1 MCLFFS
7 TFYRAILLA
16 FRCCSTLSQA
26 VAFNMFLAFFP
37 MLLLILALLRVATG
51 PVTGQEDII
60 AWLRMALP
68 PGTHQVVVDFL
79 SRSNGHPWHWAM
91 LGLTGFLL
99 AGSQAIHL
107 LMDGF
112 RQLTGDTSRPPFW
125 TRHIRA
131 LLLLLLTI
139 VPWLAAVLLT
149 VFGKQ
154 ARGWLIN
161 HFGLPMLVRTVWSG
175 LFIAAVLL
183 MAMLVVAVLY
193 RAGCPGLRSW
203 NQVLPGAALATVL
216 WWAVNSALGFFVA
229 RVPYTL
235 AYGGL
240 AAAIGLIIWMQLTA
254 IVVFIGAAFNSLRAS
269 SASSAPLR

>member
-1 MCLFFS
+1 
-7 TFYRAILLA
+7 
-16 FRCCSTLSQA
+16 
-26 VAFNMFLAFFP
+26 
-37 MLLLILALLRVATG
+37 
-51 PVTGQEDII
+51 
-60 AWLRMALP
+60 
-68 PGTHQVVVDFL
+68 
-79 SRSNGHPWHWAM
+79 
-91 LGLTGFLL
+91 
-99 AGSQAIHL
+99 
-107 LMDGF
+107 
-112 RQLTGDTSRPPFW
+112 
-125 TRHIRA
+125 RHIRA

>member
-1 MCLFFS
+1 MRLFLS

-16 FRCCSTLSQA
+16 FRRCSTLSQA

-37 MLLLILALLRVATG
+37 MLLLVLALLSVATG
-51 PVTGQEDII
+51 PVTGQQDVIS
-60 AWLRMALP
+60 WLRMTLP

-79 SRSNGHPWHWAM
+79 SRRDTHPWRWAL
-91 LGLTGFLL
+91 LGLGGFLL
-99 AGSQAIHL
+99 AGSQAVHL

-112 RQLTGDTSRPPFW
+112 RQLTADAARPPFW

-149 VFGKQ
+149 VFGQQ

-161 HFGLPMLVRTVWSG
+161 HFGLAPLVRTLWSA
-175 LFIAAVLL
+175 LFLAAILL

-193 RAGCPGLRSW
+193 RAAQPGLRTW
-203 NQVLPGAALATVL
+203 DQVLPGAALATVL
-216 WWAVNSALGFFVA
+216 WWAVNSALGYYV
-229 RVPYTL
+229 RKVPYTL

-240 AAAIGLIIWMQLTA
+240 AAAIGLLVWMQLTA
-254 IVVFIGAAFNSLRAS
+254 IVVFIGAGFNSLRDS
-269 SASSAPLR
+269 PRV

>member
-1 MCLFFS
+1 MRSFFL
-7 TFYRAILLA
+7 TFYRAIRLA
-16 FRCCSTLSQA
+16 FRRCSTLSQA

-79 SRSNGHPWHWAM
+79 SRSDGHPWHWAM

-112 RQLTGDTSRPPFW
+112 RQLTGDTARPTFW
-125 TRHIRA
+125 TRHVRA
-131 LLLLLLTI
+131 VLLLLLTI
-139 VPWLAAVLLT
+139 VPWLAAVVLT
-149 VFGKQ
+149 VFGMQ
-154 ARGWLIN
+154 TRTWLIERYGFAPLI
-161 HFGLPMLVRTVWSG
+161 HTVWSG
-175 LFIAAVLL
+175 LFLAAVLL

-193 RAGCPGLRSW
+193 RASCPRLRSW

-216 WWAVNSALGFFVA
+216 WWAVNSALGFYVA

-254 IVVFIGAAFNSLRAS
+254 IVVFIGAAFNSLRDS
-269 SASSAPLR
+269 PPV